1 LSGFICGPP
10 KKKIWP
16 IFIYYTSALIGY
28 PKTKRRRRYW
38 ILFFSKK
45 LAKGVAT
52 MDRQEIH
59 IILEY
64 IQCEL
69 TILRYLTKG
78 NENVEKIEKTITA
91 LDHDIARLT
100 NELVKN

>member
-1 LSGFICGPP
+1 
-10 KKKIWP
+10 
-16 IFIYYTSALIGY
+16 
-28 PKTKRRRRYW
+28 
-38 ILFFSKK
+38 
-45 LAKGVAT
+45 